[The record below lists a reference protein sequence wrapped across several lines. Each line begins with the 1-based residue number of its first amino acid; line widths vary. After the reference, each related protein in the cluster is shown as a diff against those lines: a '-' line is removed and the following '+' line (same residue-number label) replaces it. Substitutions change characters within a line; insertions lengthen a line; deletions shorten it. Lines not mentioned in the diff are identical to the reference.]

1 MIRFLTPEQE
11 KSLRDILIYDH
22 VYMMVHDTLR
32 GMRPDMTDLTQVQI
46 WLAATDFTTRLLQ
59 LHDAEELLPDEVDD
73 LRLEAKDKNDA
84 VLIMTT
90 SICQL
95 SALRNK
101 RPLADDLIRWL
112 LPHVMHNPIYR
123 PLMELIDG
131 KEQRMALKGKTMDFD
146 TYKLTEVEVKD
157 DHNKEVERMFNN
169 FVDNLDNMS
178 PAAAEAQLLLLNLQN
193 LQEGH
198 RYDKQV
204 LEGFKKLKY
213 KVDVHPLVKVE
224 NGDYVIEK
232 HVENEIA
239 KVETGGTGFLINKG
253 EKQ

>member
-1 MIRFLTPEQE
+1 MIRFLTTEQE

-32 GMRPDMTDLTQVQI
+32 AMRPEMTDLTQVQI

-59 LHDAEELLPDEVDD
+59 LTEAEELLPDEVDD
-73 LRLEAKDKNDA
+73 LRIEAKDKNDA

-95 SALRNK
+95 SALRK
-101 RPLADDLIRWL
+101 KESIADDLIRWL

-123 PLMELIDG
+123 PLLELIDG
-131 KEQRMALKGKTMDFD
+131 KEQRMALKGRTMDFD
-146 TYKLTEVEVKD
+146 NYGLTHVEVKD
-157 DHNKEVERMFNN
+157 EHNKEVERMFNN
-169 FVDNLDNMS
+169 FVENLNNMT
-178 PAAAEAQLLLLNLQN
+178 PQAAEAQLLLLNLQN

-204 LEGFKKLKY
+204 LEGFKKLKF

-232 HVENEIA
+232 HVDNEIG
-239 KVETGGTGFLINKG
+239 KVETGGAGILINKQDN
-253 EKQ
+253 K